1 MSKEGGKKNFD
12 QNILGTKRSQMRP
25 KSIHCSSRDEPETS
39 KETTKVSSTKAAVAR
54 QKLGGLVPMMFSV
67 PCWLSLW
74 IDLTVLRPAHYI
86 RCNTS
91 IRSCLDSKI

>member
-39 KETTKVSSTKAAVAR
+39 KETTKVSSTKAAVA
-54 QKLGGLVPMMFSV
+54 LGGLVPMMFSV

-86 RCNTS
+86 RCNH
-91 IRSCLDSKI
+91 